1 MVEFVRK
8 IRSTIEDKHLLLRP
22 EIDLLIYEHLIY
34 DKDGTEKQEEKMFF
48 SIYVAGTID
57 YHVGKKGNDPNIAP
71 YTNMNSKWQNKMSSR
86 TVLPNVISTSHL
98 WLLNT

>member
-34 DKDGTEKQEEKMFF
+34 EKDGTEKQEEKMFF
-48 SIYVAGTID
+48 SIYVVGTTD
-57 YHVGKKGNDPNIAP
+57 YHVGKKEMIP
-71 YTNMNSKWQNKMSSR
+71 T
-86 TVLPNVISTSHL
+86 
-98 WLLNT
+98 LLHTQIWIPSGKTKCLLELCCPM